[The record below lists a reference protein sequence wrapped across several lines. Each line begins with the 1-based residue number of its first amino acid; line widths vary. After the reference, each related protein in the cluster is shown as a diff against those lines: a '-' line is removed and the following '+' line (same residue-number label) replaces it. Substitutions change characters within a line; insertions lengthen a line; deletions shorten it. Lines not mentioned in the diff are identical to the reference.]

1 MATKVSITFITK
13 QNKEEVITKNFFGS
27 EHMNRWINKQKK
39 EVKNIEYI
47 Y

>member
-1 MATKVSITFITK
+1 MATKVSITFIDK
-13 QNKEEVITKNFFGS
+13 QNNEEVIKKTFFGI
-27 EHMNRWINKQKK
+27 EHMNRWINEQKK

>member
-1 MATKVSITFITK
+1 MATKVSITFIDH
-13 QNKEEVITKNFFGS
+13 QNKEEVIKKTFFGS
-27 EHMNRWINKQKK
+27 EHMNRWITEQEK

>member
-1 MATKVSITFITK
+1 MATKVSITLINK
-13 QNKEEVITKNFFGS
+13 QSKEEVITKNFFGI
-27 EHMNRWINKQKK
+27 EHMNRWINEQNK

>member
-1 MATKVSITFITK
+1 MATKVSIKFIDK
-13 QNKEEVITKNFFGS
+13 QNNEEIITKNFFGI
-27 EHMNRWINKQKK
+27 EHMERWINEQNK

>member
-1 MATKVSITFITK
+1 MATKVSITFIDR
-13 QNKEEVITKNFFGS
+13 QNNEEVITKNFFGS
-27 EHMNRWINKQKK
+27 EHMERWISEQNK

>member
-1 MATKVSITFITK
+1 MATKVSITFIDK
-13 QNKEEVITKNFFGS
+13 QNNEEIITKNFFGI
-27 EHMNRWINKQKK
+27 EHMERWIYEQKK